1 VGSVLDAL
9 WAGTPVVSAA
19 SLGTQF
25 TYVTG
30 TKVQILT
37 QKALLAPSSR
47 LASSALVS
55 ADKAVTL
62 ARNLGDYDALARA
75 LIRRATNQTQRLD
88 LRRRFAEARDSRLF
102 DSSLWASNWERWL
115 VAAVDVALVTSFT
128 RDPSALLPEKRF
140 HVIIS

>member
-1 VGSVLDAL
+1 M
-9 WAGTPVVSAA
+9 
-19 SLGTQF
+19 
-25 TYVTG
+25 
-30 TKVQILT
+30 VQILT

-75 LIRRATNQTQRLD
+75 LIRRASNQTQRLD
-88 LRRRFAEARDSRLF
+88 LRRKFAEARDSRLF

-115 VAAVDVALVTSFT
+115 VAAVDVALVTGFT